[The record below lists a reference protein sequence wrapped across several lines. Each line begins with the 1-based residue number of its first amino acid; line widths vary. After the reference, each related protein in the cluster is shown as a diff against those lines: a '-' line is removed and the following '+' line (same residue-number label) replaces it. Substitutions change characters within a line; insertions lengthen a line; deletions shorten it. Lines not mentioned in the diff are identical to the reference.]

1 MALTRRAALKG
12 IAATAVGTLTG
23 AGAYDAITATRA
35 IFLVADFI
43 FIVFLSPVVTAF
55 AAVRSRLP
63 SRFRELTEALVR
75 IIR

>member
-1 MALTRRAALKG
+1 M
-12 IAATAVGTLTG
+12 IS
-23 AGAYDAITATRA
+23 AITATRA